1 MRERA
6 MTLMQS
12 PISFK
17 RRLPGEED
25 GGQAHAAIASEADMS
40 HPGLAANL
48 AAPGLAPVGR
58 AAPNLAVS
66 QFPEADAP
74 ESTTSVAL
82 ADPTPLRLYGFA
94 ALSGAVAA
102 SVVALVVSVFPLH
115 INDDP
120 RTLQLIH
127 DVGDVTTRVDTLTA
141 KTRTVET
148 EDVAAS
154 QTLSTIDKRLAS
166 TQGELNAVQTALG
179 ALTDE
184 QTRSRDAMAGVNAPA
199 LFGVAAVQLRDRI
212 EAGEPFDWEVVN
224 LRGLVGTDPALR
236 GELDRLASISTTG
249 VATQQQLTTGMQALI
264 SQTGGG
270 SLMEAGIGV
279 VSRVL
284 GPNLVTQVGT
294 DPQVLSQAMARLE
307 AADLANFLRSMQG
320 LSAPTAAAARP
331 VVLAAQ
337 RRLVALSATQTLL
350 RAARTGLQAQLRA
363 ATTTVVARPG
373 L

>member
-1 MRERA
+1 

-25 GGQAHAAIASEADMS
+25 GGQAHGANASEAELS
-40 HPGLAANL
+40 QPGLAANL

-58 AAPNLAVS
+58 GAPGLAVS
-66 QFPEADAP
+66 QFPEPGAP
-74 ESTTSVAL
+74 AGTAPVAM
-82 ADPTPLRLYGFA
+82 AEPTPLRLFGFA

-102 SVVALVVSVFPLH
+102 SVVVLVVSVFPLR

-148 EDVAAS
+148 EDVAAI
-154 QTLSTIDKRLAS
+154 QTLNALDKRLAS

-179 ALTDE
+179 ALTSE

-212 EAGEPFDWEVVN
+212 EIGEPFEWELVN
-224 LRGLVGTDPALR
+224 LRSLVGTDPALLA
-236 GELDRLASISTTG
+236 ELDRLAPISTTG
-249 VATQQQLTTGMQALI
+249 VATQQQLMTGMQALI

-270 SLMEAGIGV
+270 SLVEAGLGV

-307 AADLANFLRSMQG
+307 ADDLANFLRSMQG
-320 LSAPTAAAARP
+320 LSGPTAAAARP
-331 VVLAAQ
+331 LVVAAQ
-337 RRLVALSATQTLL
+337 RRLAALTATQTLL

-363 ATTTVVARPG
+363 ATTTVVDPPR